1 MREIARARD
10 CFRRVASAPG
20 SCRAISARLGSN
32 HGPQDAAPEVE
43 VKPDAFVSN
52 TDLLSTLTRE
62 HRQLDERLRQLDK
75 QISMTAAERIEYC
88 LLKKR
93 KLLMKDRIA
102 RITASA

>member
-1 MREIARARD
+1 MFPACCFDIVSLPRDPRTVRIEARPVTR
-10 CFRRVASAPG
+10 
-20 SCRAISARLGSN
+20 
-32 HGPQDAAPEVE
+32 PEVE

-52 TDLLSTLTRE
+52 TDLLSNLTRE

>member
-1 MREIARARD
+1 MGREHA
-10 CFRRVASAPG
+10 V
-20 SCRAISARLGSN
+20 
-32 HGPQDAAPEVE
+32 PEVE

-52 TDLLSTLTRE
+52 TDLLSNLTRE

-93 KLLMKDRIA
+93 KLLMKDRMA
-102 RITASA
+102 RLTATA

>member
-1 MREIARARD
+1 M
-10 CFRRVASAPG
+10 
-20 SCRAISARLGSN
+20 
-32 HGPQDAAPEVE
+32 
-43 VKPDAFVSN
+43 KPDAFVSN

-93 KLLMKDRIA
+93 KLLMKDRMA
-102 RITASA
+102 RLTASA